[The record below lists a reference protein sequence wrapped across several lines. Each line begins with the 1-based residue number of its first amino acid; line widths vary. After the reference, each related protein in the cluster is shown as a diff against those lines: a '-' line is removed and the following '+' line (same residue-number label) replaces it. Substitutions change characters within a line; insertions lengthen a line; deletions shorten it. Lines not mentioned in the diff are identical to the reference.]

1 MLEECNPN
9 DRFKIDSIMVKGKV
23 CQSSRTN
30 TLAYTLCVR
39 VRACTGYATVPR
51 QRKLVSKNSFR
62 ALKPGCELLTLHSG
76 VLHVL

>member
-1 MLEECNPN
+1 MQVALGLLEECNPN

-39 VRACTGYATVPR
+39 VCVYWVYDSPTPAQARV
-51 QRKLVSKNSFR
+51 
-62 ALKPGCELLTLHSG
+62 
-76 VLHVL
+76 

>member
-9 DRFKIDSIMVKGKV
+9 DRFKIDSIMVKGKP
-23 CQSSRTN
+23 CQSSRVPTHWL
-30 TLAYTLCVR
+30 THCACVC
-39 VRACTGYATVPR
+39 ACTGYMTVPR

-62 ALKPGCELLTLHSG
+62 ALKPGCELLTLQRG